1 MKILEKLKE
10 KLNNFWNS
18 LGEDI
23 KTINYPPDVKAEL
36 EASENGRLADL
47 EQAQE
52 QLRESKLTRRSK
64 LADELSVH
72 EDGTIQGLISKG
84 QEEGTTTHTRT
95 SKAKQPRVAED
106 GKGKER
112 VD

>member
-1 MKILEKLKE
+1 MKIVEKIKE
-10 KLNNFWNS
+10 KLNNFWND

-52 QLRESKLTRRSK
+52 QLRKSKLTRRSK